1 MDLKP
6 ILDAPFAVKLHLVTV
21 VPAFLIGT
29 WLIFASRKGAPVH
42 RALGVTYLVLMTVTA
57 ITTLFVHRLMPNSPF
72 FGLSPVHLLVPL
84 TLFAVVGAL
93 WTVRKHDIAGH
104 RRAMLSL
111 YIGGMLIAGGLTLLP
126 GRILYRTFFGA

>member
-29 WLIFASRKGAPVH
+29 WLIFASRKGTPVH
-42 RALGVTYLVLMTVTA
+42 RAFGAIYLVLMTVTA
-57 ITTLFVHRLMPNSPF
+57 VTTLFVHQLMPNSPF

-84 TLFAVVGAL
+84 TLFAAISAL
-93 WTVRKHDIAGH
+93 WAARRHDIAGH
-104 RRAMLSL
+104 RRAMVIL
-111 YIGGMLIAGGLTLLP
+111 YVGGMLIAGGLTFLP
-126 GRILYRTFFGA
+126 GRILHRVFFS

>member
-1 MDLKP
+1 VDLKP

-42 RALGVTYLVLMTVTA
+42 RAFGAIYLVLMTVTA
-57 ITTLFVHRLMPNSPF
+57 ITTLFVHQLMPGSPF

-84 TLFAVVGAL
+84 TLFAVISAL
-93 WTVRKHDIAGH
+93 WAVRRHDIAGH
-104 RRAMLSL
+104 RRAMIIL
-111 YIGGMLIAGGLTLLP
+111 YVGGMLIAGGLTLLP
-126 GRILYRTFFGA
+126 GRILHRVFFS

>member
-6 ILDAPFAVKLHLVTV
+6 ILDAPFAVKLHLATV
-21 VPAFLIGT
+21 VPAFAIGT

-42 RALGVTYLVLMTVTA
+42 RAFGVLYLVLMTVTA
-57 ITTLFVHRLMPNSPF
+57 FTTLFVHQLMPGSPF

-84 TLFAVVGAL
+84 TLFAVVSAL
-93 WTVRKHDIAGH
+93 WAVRHHDIPGH
-104 RRAMLSL
+104 RRAMLML

-126 GRILYRTFFGA
+126 GRILYRAFIGG

>member
-6 ILDAPFAVKLHLVTV
+6 ILDAPFAVKLHLATV

-42 RALGVTYLVLMTVTA
+42 RAFGAIYLVLMTVTA
-57 ITTLFVHRLMPNSPF
+57 ITTLFVHQLMPGSPF

-84 TLFAVVGAL
+84 TLFAVISAL
-93 WTVRKHDIAGH
+93 WAVRRHDIAGH
-104 RRAMLSL
+104 RRAMLIL
-111 YIGGMLIAGGLTLLP
+111 YVGGMLIAGGLTFLP
-126 GRILYRTFFGA
+126 GRILHRVFFS

>member
-42 RALGVTYLVLMTVTA
+42 RAFGAIYLVLMTVTA
-57 ITTLFVHRLMPNSPF
+57 ITTLFVHQLMPGSPF

-84 TLFAVVGAL
+84 TLFAVISAL
-93 WTVRKHDIAGH
+93 WAVRRHDIAGH
-104 RRAMLSL
+104 RRAMIIL
-111 YIGGMLIAGGLTLLP
+111 YVGGMLIAGGLTLLP
-126 GRILYRTFFGA
+126 GRILHRVFFS